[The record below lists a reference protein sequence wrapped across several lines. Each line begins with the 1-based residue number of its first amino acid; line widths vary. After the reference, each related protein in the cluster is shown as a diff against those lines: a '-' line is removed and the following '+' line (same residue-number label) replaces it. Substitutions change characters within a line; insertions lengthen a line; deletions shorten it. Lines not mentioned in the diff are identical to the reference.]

1 MLWEGKP
8 ALAWQPVS
16 FYLFAETRVQS
27 SETIWQRQASML
39 PSNCTESLCKTT
51 NVGDEIMA
59 GNELGKK
66 VRATSRPFACK
77 RREFFFFPIWEK
89 IDWITVGRLRQQ
101 SSKVFGISYTGTTWY
116 ILVSRTDINGRQNR
130 SRNSLL
136 VKINEQHEN
145 SEGIQRCEP
154 WRMTTLRETNP
165 VLRRIV

>member
-59 GNELGKK
+59 ETSWAKRSVLPPDHSRANAEKK
-66 VRATSRPFACK
+66 I
-77 RREFFFFPIWEK
+77 FFPIWK
-89 IDWITVGRLRQQ
+89 IDWIRVGRLRQQ

-116 ILVSRTDINGRQNR
+116 ILVSRKDINGRQNR

-145 SEGIQRCEP
+145 SDGIQRCEP